1 MTRVT
6 LEDMENLFES
16 FQNRGMVDAER
27 NRTQGMFIRLGR
39 TANKEEDLQML
50 EQIERL
56 IYVSE
61 REGFRNGFEAA
72 FRLGCNKSRHPMGTV
87 VDMDLY
93 IKK

>member
-16 FQNRGMVDAER
+16 FQNRGMVDAEK

-56 IYVSE
+56 IYVCQ
-61 REGFRNGFEAA
+61 REAFRNGFEAA
-72 FRLGCNKSRHPMGTV
+72 FRLRHNKSSYPMGTV

>member
-16 FQNRGMVDAER
+16 FQNRGMVDAEK

-39 TANKEEDLQML
+39 TVNEKEDLQML

-61 REGFRNGFEAA
+61 REGFKNGFEAA
-72 FRLGCNKSRHPMGTV
+72 FKLWRNKSTHPMGTV